1 METRS
6 DLVWVPAALL
16 GAMLFVGPAAAQERS
31 REKARPTASDP
42 ANPDSKPLKDKSK
55 RANPDSKPVR
65 DGSEKA
71 GKDLRPVE
79 DEEKNRSGDP
89 KRTEEVEDRG
99 DTAGDDARPL
109 KDRKPSKAGDESRKV
124 EDDGDDQANPKAD
137 SVEEEESRKASEPDE
152 KVEDESRRANRR
164 AGDVK
169 DGEDD
174 KANPAARRDAGKE
187 RVPPNRDRERQ
198 AEREGQ
204 SDEAEGEADK
214 SVPPDREMPA
224 EGDKAPAEPP
234 LDTTPEAM
242 EAEDAVRKA
251 TEEAEARIG
260 RRKLEIRGESEA
272 RTLIDDILGKESTLS
287 RAELDRDRRAG
298 ARRPAGRDADP
309 ARRVEGG
316 ANRAQLAEAARYL
329 RQRLR
334 GEVGLPEAPEFF
346 RRPDLENEKGRR
358 EARPGDRREVGRE
371 RFVVPQPRYF
381 HEGRR
386 YVHFDSRE
394 SIPAILLATAAL
406 DRVRVQPAREV
417 QPFFDGRRFED
428 AALPPEEYRGEGA
441 WVVSYPV
448 NEKSMVSSN
457 DILFRQGSTQFADGH
472 SYDMVLALSDALDD
486 PSLAEARFVV
496 EGHASAEGSYEDNM
510 ELSQRRAEAI
520 VREMVRG
527 GVSPDRLVPVGY
539 GESEARHPAD
549 APEALRSQDRRV
561 VVFRMEDG
569 PVAGR

>member
-31 REKARPTASDP
+31 REKPRPTASDP
-42 ANPDSKPLKDKSK
+42 ANPDSKP
-55 RANPDSKPVR
+55 VR
-65 DGSEKA
+65 GGSERA
-71 GKDLRPVE
+71 GKDSRPLE
-79 DEEKNRSGDP
+79 DESETGDP
-89 KRTEEVEDRG
+89 ERSEEVEDRG
-99 DTAGDDARPL
+99 KTAGDDARPL
-109 KDRKPSKAGDESRKV
+109 KDAKPSRVGDGSRKV
-124 EDDGDDQANPKAD
+124 EDDGDDPANPKAD
-137 SVEEEESRKASEPDE
+137 PVEEEDSRKAGEPDE
-152 KVEDESRRANRR
+152 KVEDESRRANPKPSD
-164 AGDVK
+164 AK
-169 DGEDD
+169 DGEDE
-174 KANPAARRDAGKE
+174 KSNPAARRGAGKE

-198 AEREGQ
+198 AERE
-204 SDEAEGEADK
+204 DPTEREGEAGG
-214 SVPPDREMPA
+214 SVPPDREMPTDD
-224 EGDKAPAEPP
+224 EGTPADTTATEPP
-234 LDTTPEAM
+234 VEATPEAR

-272 RTLIDDILGKESTLS
+272 RTLIDDILGKESSLS
-287 RAELDRDRRAG
+287 RAELDRDRKAG
-298 ARRPAGRDADP
+298 TRRPDLRGAGRDM
-309 ARRVEGG
+309 ARGAEGG
-316 ANRAQLAEAARYL
+316 AGREQLAEAARYL
-329 RQRLR
+329 RQRLQ
-334 GEVGLPEAPEFF
+334 GEGGLPEAPEFF
-346 RRPDLENEKGRR
+346 RRPYLENERGRR
-358 EARPGDRREVGRE
+358 ETRTGIPREVGRE

-417 QPFFDGRRFED
+417 QPFFDGRRFEG

-448 NEKSMVSSN
+448 KEQSMVSSN

-472 SYDMVLALSDALDD
+472 SYDMMLALSDALDD

-510 ELSQRRAEAI
+510 ALSQRRAEAI

-561 VVFRMEDG
+561 VVFRMDEA